1 MSVSLAWSQTEKDAL
16 ILHIQEHIE
25 QQIIGFQRQLESLNM
40 SIANETKS
48 SAGDK
53 FETAR
58 EMLNQ
63 EINAIGVQLN
73 LLSNQIRDIQK
84 IGNVSSTQIGLG
96 SLFATEE
103 KLYLLVT
110 ALGKIVF
117 KDAEVM
123 IISLQSPFALSA
135 IGKKVGEPIGL
146 AGRTQLLKWIL

>member
-1 MSVSLAWSQTEKDAL
+1 MSVSVAWSQLDKDAL

-25 QQIIGFQRQLESLNM
+25 QQIIGFQKQLESLNS

-63 EINAIGVQLN
+63 EINGIGVQLN
-73 LLSNQIRDIQK
+73 LLSNQVRDIQK
-84 IGNVSSTQIGLG
+84 VGNANNAQIGLG
-96 SLFATEE
+96 SLFATDE
-103 KLYLLVT
+103 KIYFLVT

-117 KDAEVM
+117 KDLEVM
-123 IISLQSPFALSA
+123 IISIQSPFALSA